1 MKNNILEELKWR
13 GLIKQVTNES
23 KILDAQNNSDAVY
36 CGFDP
41 TADSLHVGH
50 LMMIITLKRFAD
62 FNFKPI
68 ALIGGATG
76 MIGDPSFKASE
87 RVLQT
92 KDQVDHNIKKIS
104 EQLKEIIPTVSF
116 VNNNTWLANI
126 SLIDFLRDIGKH
138 FNLSYLLA
146 KESIA
151 TRIQTGLSV
160 TEFCYTMLQAYDFY
174 HLYKNNNCSIQI
186 GGSDQWGNITSGIDF
201 ISDTINKNNK
211 AAGLTINLLTK
222 SDGQK
227 FGKTESGA
235 VWLDKNKTSEYEFYQ
250 FWFNQTDQDCINLL
264 KCLTFLTKDQID
276 QLVKEHE
283 KEPYKHFLQKALASE
298 MTQFV
303 HKKQGL
309 EKALKLTDAFFSGDL
324 FSLTDDLFQMA
335 LNSLPNTQISK
346 ETKVIDAL
354 IQLKAASS
362 KREAREFL
370 TNKAIMINNQIIED
384 ENILIS
390 DFKLIENK
398 YLLVKKGKKKYFVI
412 LVK

>member
-354 IQLKAASS
+354 IQLKTASS

>member
-23 KILDAQNNSDAVY
+23 KILDAQNNNEAVY

-264 KCLTFLTKDQID
+264 KCLTFLTKEQID

-354 IQLKAASS
+354 IQLKTASS

>member
-13 GLIKQVTNES
+13 GLIKQITNES
-23 KILDAQNNSDAVY
+23 KILDAQNNNDAVY

-62 FNFKPI
+62 YNFKPI

-76 MIGDPSFKASE
+76 MIGDPSFKANE

-92 KDQVDHNIKKIS
+92 KDQVEHNINKIS
-104 EQLKEIIPTVSF
+104 AQLKQIIPNVNF
-116 VNNNTWLANI
+116 VNNNTWLSNI

-174 HLYKNNNCSIQI
+174 YLYKNNNCSIQI

-211 AAGLTINLLTK
+211 ASGLTINLLTK

-235 VWLDKNKTSEYEFYQ
+235 IWLDKTKTSEYEFYQ
-250 FWFNQTDQDCINLL
+250 FWFNQTDQDSINLL

-276 QLVKEHE
+276 NLIKEHQNQ
-283 KEPYKHFLQKALASE
+283 PSKHLLQKALASE
-298 MTQFV
+298 MTKFV
-303 HKKQGL
+303 HQQQGL
-309 EKALKLTDAFFSGDL
+309 DKALKLTEAFFSGDL
-324 FSLTDDLFQMA
+324 FSLTDDLFKMA
-335 LNSLPNTQISK
+335 LNSLPNTQINK
-346 ETKVIDAL
+346 DTKVIDAL
-354 IQLKAASS
+354 IELKAASS

-384 ENILIS
+384 ENTLIS
-390 DFKLIENK
+390 SFDLIQNK

-412 LVK
+412 LIK

>member
-23 KILDAQNNSDAVY
+23 KILDAQNNNEAVY

-354 IQLKAASS
+354 IQLKTASS

>member
-1 MKNNILEELKWR
+1 MKNSILEELKWR
-13 GLIKQVTNES
+13 GLIKQITNES
-23 KILDAQNNSDAVY
+23 KILDAQNNNDAVY

-62 FNFKPI
+62 YNFKPI

-76 MIGDPSFKASE
+76 MIGDPSFKANE

-92 KDQVDHNIKKIS
+92 KDQVEHNINKIS
-104 EQLKEIIPTVSF
+104 AQLKQIIPNVNF
-116 VNNNTWLANI
+116 VNNNTWLSNI

-174 HLYKNNNCSIQI
+174 YLYKNNNCSIQI

-227 FGKTESGA
+227 FGKTESGTI
-235 VWLDKNKTSEYEFYQ
+235 WLDKTKTSEYEFYQ
-250 FWFNQTDQDCINLL
+250 FWFNQTDQDSINLL
-264 KCLTFLTKDQID
+264 KCLTFLTKEQID
-276 QLVKEHE
+276 NLIKEHQNQSS
-283 KEPYKHFLQKALASE
+283 KHLLQKALASE
-298 MTQFV
+298 MTKFV
-303 HKKQGL
+303 HQQQGL
-309 EKALKLTDAFFSGDL
+309 DKALKLTEAFFSGDL
-324 FSLTDDLFQMA
+324 FSLTNDLFKMA
-335 LNSLPNTQISK
+335 LNSLPNTQINK
-346 ETKVIDAL
+346 DTKVIDAL
-354 IQLKAASS
+354 IEVKAASS

-384 ENILIS
+384 ENTLIS
-390 DFKLIENK
+390 SFDLIQNK

-412 LVK
+412 LIK

>member
-13 GLIKQVTNES
+13 GLIKQVTNEQ
-23 KILDAQNNSDAVY
+23 KILDAQNSNDAVY

-50 LMMIITLKRFAD
+50 LMMIITLKRFALQG
-62 FNFKPI
+62 FKPI

-92 KDQVDHNIKKIS
+92 KQQVDHNINKIS
-104 EQLKEIIPTVSF
+104 TQLKEIIPTVSF
-116 VNNNTWLANI
+116 VNNRDWLEDI

-160 TEFCYTMLQAYDFY
+160 TEFCYTMLQAFDFY
-174 HLYKNNNCSIQI
+174 YLYKNNDCSVQI

-211 AAGLTINLLTK
+211 ASGVTINLLTK

-235 VWLDKNKTSEYEFYQ
+235 VWLDKTKTSEYEFYQ
-250 FWFNQTDQDCINLL
+250 FWFNQTDEDSINLL
-264 KCLTFLTKDQID
+264 KCLTFLTKDQIE
-276 QLVKEHE
+276 QLIKQHNQQ
-283 KEPYKHFLQKALASE
+283 PAKHFLQKALASE
-298 MTQFV
+298 MTKFV
-303 HKKQGL
+303 HQQQGL
-309 EKALKLTDAFFSGDL
+309 DKALKLTEAFFSGDL
-324 FSLTDDLFQMA
+324 FSLTDDLFKMA
-335 LNSLPNTQISK
+335 LNSLPNTQINK
-346 ETKVIDAL
+346 DTKVIDAL
-354 IQLKAASS
+354 VELKVASS

-370 TNKAIMINNQIIED
+370 KNKAILINNQVIED
-384 ENILIS
+384 ENLVISSFDLI
-390 DFKLIENK
+390 KNK

>member
-23 KILDAQNNSDAVY
+23 KILDAQNNNDAVY

>member
-23 KILDAQNNSDAVY
+23 KILDAQNNNDAVY

-309 EKALKLTDAFFSGDL
+309 EKALKLTDTFFSGDL

-354 IQLKAASS
+354 IQLKTASS

>member
-1 MKNNILEELKWR
+1 MKNSILEELKWR
-13 GLIKQVTNES
+13 GLIKQITNES
-23 KILDAQNNSDAVY
+23 KILDAQNNNDAVY

-62 FNFKPI
+62 YNFKPI

-76 MIGDPSFKASE
+76 MIGDPSFKANE

-92 KDQVDHNIKKIS
+92 KDQVEHNINKIS
-104 EQLKEIIPTVSF
+104 AQLKQIIPNVNF
-116 VNNNTWLANI
+116 VNNNTWLSNI

-174 HLYKNNNCSIQI
+174 YLYKNNNCSIQI

-227 FGKTESGA
+227 FGKTESGTI
-235 VWLDKNKTSEYEFYQ
+235 WLDKTKTSEYEFYQ
-250 FWFNQTDQDCINLL
+250 FWFNQTDQDSINLL
-264 KCLTFLTKDQID
+264 KCLTFLTKEQID
-276 QLVKEHE
+276 NLIKEHQNQSS
-283 KEPYKHFLQKALASE
+283 KHLLQKALASE
-298 MTQFV
+298 MTKFV
-303 HKKQGL
+303 HQQQGL
-309 EKALKLTDAFFSGDL
+309 DKALKLTEAFFSGDL
-324 FSLTDDLFQMA
+324 FSLTNDLFKMA
-335 LNSLPNTQISK
+335 LNSLPNTQINK
-346 ETKVIDAL
+346 DTKVIDAL
-354 IQLKAASS
+354 IEVKAASS

-384 ENILIS
+384 ENTLIS
-390 DFKLIENK
+390 SFDLIQNK
-398 YLLVKKGKKKYFVI
+398 YLLVKKGKKKYF
-412 LVK
+412 

>member
-23 KILDAQNNSDAVY
+23 KILDAQNNNDAVY

-354 IQLKAASS
+354 IQLKTASS

>member
-23 KILDAQNNSDAVY
+23 KILDAQNNNDAVY

-201 ISDTINKNNK
+201 ISYTINKNNK

-354 IQLKAASS
+354 IQLKTASS

>member
-1 MKNNILEELKWR
+1 MKNSILEELKWR
-13 GLIKQVTNES
+13 GLIKQITNES
-23 KILDAQNNSDAVY
+23 KILDAQNNNDAVY

-62 FNFKPI
+62 YNFKPI

-76 MIGDPSFKASE
+76 MIGDPSFKANE

-92 KDQVDHNIKKIS
+92 KDQVEHNINKIS
-104 EQLKEIIPTVSF
+104 AQLKQIIPNVNF
-116 VNNNTWLANI
+116 VNNNTWLSNI

-174 HLYKNNNCSIQI
+174 YLYKNNNCSIQI

-222 SDGQK
+222 SG
-227 FGKTESGA
+227 
-235 VWLDKNKTSEYEFYQ
+235 
-250 FWFNQTDQDCINLL
+250 L
-264 KCLTFLTKDQID
+264 K
-276 QLVKEHE
+276 
-283 KEPYKHFLQKALASE
+283 P
-298 MTQFV
+298 
-303 HKKQGL
+303 
-309 EKALKLTDAFFSGDL
+309 
-324 FSLTDDLFQMA
+324 
-335 LNSLPNTQISK
+335 
-346 ETKVIDAL
+346 
-354 IQLKAASS
+354 
-362 KREAREFL
+362 
-370 TNKAIMINNQIIED
+370 AIA
-384 ENILIS
+384 
-390 DFKLIENK
+390 
-398 YLLVKKGKKKYFVI
+398 
-412 LVK
+412 